1 MPLYIVEKV
10 LTGVTLLDLRG
21 RLILGKETETLR
33 NRVKELVEAGHAR
46 IVLNLA
52 EVDYIDSVGLSTLI
66 ASYTTARKQGG
77 DVKLLHLTKRVHD
90 LLQVTRLVTV
100 FETYDDLE
108 EARRSFD
115 REPAAGPL
123 K

>member
-10 LTGVTLLDLRG
+10 LNGVILLDLRG

-33 NRVKELVEAGHAR
+33 DKLKQLVEAGHAR

-66 ASYTTARKQGG
+66 ASYTTARKQSG
-77 DVKLLHLTKRVHD
+77 DIKLLHLTKRVHD

-100 FETYDDLE
+100 FEIYDDLE

-115 REPAAGPL
+115 REPAAGRSE
-123 K
+123 